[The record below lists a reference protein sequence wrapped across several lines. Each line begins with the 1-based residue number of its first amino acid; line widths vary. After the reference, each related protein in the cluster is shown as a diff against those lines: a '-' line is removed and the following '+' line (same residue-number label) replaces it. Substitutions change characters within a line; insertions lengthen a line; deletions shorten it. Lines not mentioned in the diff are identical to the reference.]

1 MNAVLEMPMV
11 AVKASVMDDVRDAV
25 GDLNTKVAVLTTQH
39 GYMIEAINRIELA
52 VTNQSATSE
61 EYRKGLMIEVLRTTD
76 SVKAVD
82 FEVEQVKSDVD
93 RLRADLVKLTGQTA
107 AEWVRKNAA
116 VAVSIMVALSMFVGV
131 VRWFFLHYIK

>member
-116 VAVSIMVALSMFVGV
+116 VTVSIMVALSMFIAV
-131 VRWFFLHYIK
+131 VRWFIIHYVK